1 MQRAMQRAE
10 RLRGPRG
17 GAFQT
22 ASRRHNGEAQM
33 RNMVRAMT
41 AKEID
46 EVAAFYA
53 GKASPAQTR

>member
-1 MQRAMQRAE
+1 MPKDYLVAQLAAFKSGE
-10 RLRGPRG
+10 RRND
-17 GAFQT
+17 
-22 ASRRHNGEAQM
+22 SEAQM

-53 GKASPAQTR
+53 RKAAGE